1 MWASD
6 DWPGAVESTQ
16 RGHCIT
22 LGKQLVIETGTGVGL
37 GGGHVLM
44 SNRCEGFFFYHHLS
58 FWLTNNN
65 YLCVWTIK

>member
-22 LGKQLVIETGTGVGL
+22 LGKQLVIETGTGVGW
-37 GGGHVLM
+37 GHVLM
-44 SNRCEGFFFYHHLS
+44 SNRCEGLFFFTVIFH
-58 FWLTNNN
+58 FG
-65 YLCVWTIK
+65 